1 MQALDL
7 LIQVLQKAKTQ
18 KDLENLLSGLL
29 TPGEIQEL
37 GQRIEIVMLLKKG
50 MGQHNVAK
58 KLNVGVATVSRGAKE
73 IKIGNFKVL

>member
-1 MQALDL
+1 MQALTL
-7 LIQVLQKAKTQ
+7 LIQVLQKAKTE

-29 TPGEIQEL
+29 TPGEIAEL

-50 MGQHNVAK
+50 IGQHTIAK

-73 IKIGNFKVL
+73 IKIGNFRII